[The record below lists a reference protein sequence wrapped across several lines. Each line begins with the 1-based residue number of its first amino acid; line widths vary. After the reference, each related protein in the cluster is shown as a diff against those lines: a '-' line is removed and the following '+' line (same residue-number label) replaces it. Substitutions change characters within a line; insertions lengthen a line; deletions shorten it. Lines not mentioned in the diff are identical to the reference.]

1 MDPVGDMIR
10 GLPVI
15 GIVGGIG
22 AGKSAV
28 AGILRELGCVVSD
41 SDAHARAAF
50 AEPDVQRAMLERWG
64 ARARSS
70 GDDRGPA
77 DRAAV
82 GHIVFADAGERK
94 WLEALIH
101 PRIHAMRE
109 AQFAAA
115 PAGTVALAID
125 APLLLES
132 GLGASCDAVV
142 FVDAPQA
149 VRAARVAASRG
160 WDAGE
165 LGRRESAQ
173 WPLDRKRA
181 SAHHVLRN
189 DGDPESLQAQ
199 VRHLL
204 DQVIAAGQAG

>member
-1 MDPVGDMIR
+1 MKR

-22 AGKSAV
+22 AGKSAL
-28 AGILRELGCVVSD
+28 AAMLRDLGCVVSD
-41 SDAHARAAF
+41 SDAHARVAF
-50 AEPDVQRAMLERWG
+50 AEEGAQRAMRERWG
-64 ARARSS
+64 ARACAG
-70 GDDRGPA
+70 GDIRAPV

-82 GHIVFADAGERK
+82 GRIVFEDAGERA
-94 WLEALIH
+94 WLESVIH

-115 PAGTVALAID
+115 PAGTRALAID
-125 APLLLES
+125 APLLQES
-132 GLGASCDAVV
+132 GLAPSCDVIV
-142 FVDAPQA
+142 FVDAPRPA
-149 VRAARVAASRG
+149 REARVAASRG
-160 WDAGE
+160 WSAAE

-181 SAHHVLRN
+181 GAHHVLRN
-189 DGDPESLQAQ
+189 DGDPESLRAQ

>member
-1 MDPVGDMIR
+1 MIR

-28 AGILRELGCVVSD
+28 AAALRELGCLVSD

-50 AEPDVQRAMLERWG
+50 AEPDVQRAMRDRWG
-64 ARARSS
+64 ARACAG
-70 GDDRGPA
+70 GDACGA
-77 DRAAV
+77 VDRAAV
-82 GHIVFADAGERK
+82 GRIVFGDPAERA
-94 WLEALIH
+94 WLESVIH

-115 PAGTVALAID
+115 PAGTRALAID

-189 DGDPESLQAQ
+189 DGDPESLRAQ
-199 VRHLL
+199 VRLLL